1 MKYPKTRSP
10 FISNARKDSG
20 SALVIAL
27 TFSCIITFGIAG
39 ILPLVLTDWKLS
51 SRISGQEAAFSLAES
66 GIEEAIW
73 AILEFGEEE
82 SAWRADGWNESG
94 NGKYWYREWN
104 LSDYT
109 DQLNETYELDENRIG
124 NFRVVVEKVG
134 ESTVNIVSQGI
145 VTGGKN
151 VAKDYR
157 ASRYIETQFERPNPF
172 KDGLIAKN
180 QLNFNGQPTFDSY
193 NSAIEEELNW
203 EDFTRTENATIGS
216 ASTSGSDIDLGNARI
231 HGDLKTGSADDG
243 SESVRGNARID
254 GAIKYD
260 QSIELPEVPQP
271 DTSGSG
277 WLNQL

>member
-1 MKYPKTRSP
+1 MKKTRST
-10 FISNARKDSG
+10 FIRNARKDSG

-66 GIEEAIW
+66 GTEEAIW

-82 SAWRADGWNESG
+82 SAWTSNGWNESV

-104 LSDYT
+104 LSDYG
-109 DQLNETYELDENRIG
+109 EIYELDDNRVAS
-124 NFRVVVEKVG
+124 FRVLTEKVG
-134 ESTVNIVSQGI
+134 NTVNTVNIISQGI

-157 ASRYIETQFERPNPF
+157 ASRYIETQFNRLNPF
-172 KDGLIAKN
+172 KDGLIATD
-180 QLNFNGQPTFDSY
+180 QLDFNGQPTFDSY
-193 NSAIEEELNW
+193 NSNIEDELNW
-203 EDFTRTENATIGS
+203 GDFTRTENVTIGS
-216 ASTSGSDIDLGNARI
+216 ASTSASDIQLGNATI
-231 HGDLKTGSADDG
+231 HGDLKTGSSDDG
-243 SESVRGNARID
+243 SESVRGNAQVD
-254 GAIKYD
+254 GVIKYD
-260 QSIELPEVPQP
+260 EEIELPEVPQP